1 MADIL
6 VNITLVIIMVGIGMS
21 LTFNDFKNVFVY
33 PKSIFTGIG
42 SQLLILPFFSFLLA
56 YFAPLSAFEKLG
68 IVLIALC
75 PVGTTSNILV
85 HLFKGNTALSIS
97 MTIVNSLMSPFTI
110 PFFITLAASFFVNE
124 NADVTISFSESFV
137 HILLMVILPAFVG
150 LMVKHYLPKIA
161 DLMNAPLK
169 WILPL
174 MLLVVFT
181 IKIFFGGNNNSG
193 CHPLTLTESLW
204 IAPFV
209 LLLNFIG
216 MYGGFFFGKLAKLN
230 KASQLTVAIETGL
243 QNTALALSV
252 ATTLPNSC
260 EIEKPIL
267 VYAMLTFFTAVVFLL
282 IHSDV
287 KLKDFFK
294 KGSSDGE

>member
-6 VNITLVIIMVGIGMS
+6 VNITLIIIMVGIGMS
-21 LTFNDFKNVFVY
+21 LTFIDFKNVFVF

-42 SQLLILPFFSFLLA
+42 SQLLILPAFSFLLA
-56 YFAPLSAFEKLG
+56 YLAPLSSFEKLG

-85 HLFKGNTALSIS
+85 HLFRGNTALSIS

-110 PFFITLAASFFVNE
+110 PFIITVAASFFVNE
-124 NADVTISFSESFV
+124 SADVNISFSDSFA
-137 HILLMVILPAFVG
+137 HILLMVILPAFCG
-150 LMVKHYLPKIA
+150 LMIKHYLPKIA
-161 DLMNAPLK
+161 DTLSSPLK

-174 MLLVVFT
+174 MLLIVFT
-181 IKIFFGGNNNSG
+181 IKIFFGSNNSV
-193 CHPLTLTESLW
+193 CHPLTFSETLY

-209 LLLNFIG
+209 LLLNIGG
-216 MYGGFFFGKLAKLN
+216 MYGGFFIAKGFSLN
-230 KASQLTVAIETGL
+230 KPSQLTVAIETGL

-260 EIEKPIL
+260 EIEKPVL

-282 IHSDV
+282 IHSDM
-287 KLKDFFK
+287 KIKDFLK
-294 KGSSDGE
+294 K

>member
-6 VNITLVIIMVGIGMS
+6 VNITLVIIMAGIGMS

-33 PKSIFTGIG
+33 PKPICTGIG
-42 SQLLILPFFSFLLA
+42 SQLLILPAFSFLLA
-56 YFAPLSAFEKLG
+56 FLIPGSLYEKLG

-110 PFFITLAASFFVNE
+110 PFFITLAASFFINE
-124 NADVTISFSESFV
+124 SSEVEISFLESFK

-150 LMVKHYLPKIA
+150 LMIKRYAEKVSEILSK
-161 DLMNAPLK
+161 PLK
-169 WILPL
+169 WLLPL
-174 MLLVVFT
+174 LLLIVFT
-181 IKIFFGGNNNSG
+181 IKIFFGSN
-193 CHPLTLTESLW
+193 ESTCTALSMSEAIR

-209 LLLNFIG
+209 LLLNIIG
-216 MYGGFFFGKLAKLN
+216 MYGGFFIS
-230 KASQLTVAIETGL
+230 KATSLDKPSQLTVAIETGL

-252 ATTLPNSC
+252 ASTMPNSC

-282 IHSDV
+282 IHSDI
-287 KLKDFFK
+287 KLKDIVK
-294 KGSSDGE
+294 